1 MNHELAVIEQR
12 ALTAGEIRAHVN
24 RVQEVMK
31 AVMQKD
37 THYGMIPG
45 SKKPSLYKPGA
56 EVLCV
61 TFRVAPSYKI
71 EDLSNSDCVRYRVSC
86 VGIHQLN
93 GITLGEGVGSC
104 SSNEEKY
111 KWRRAV
117 CQEEFDDTP
126 IDRRRVKYSKYQGK
140 VEKTQQI
147 RTEPADIDNTVL
159 KMAVKRAQVAMTL
172 NVTAASDCFT
182 QDIEDLPPELQ
193 EIEDARKSEAEPP
206 KAPEPWP
213 QDKFD
218 ATLTKH
224 AQTVKNGKKTAA
236 DLLTWMQTKAP
247 LTDAQKAAVLA
258 LKPGAKSGDLMA
270 SADQLSLIRANAE
283 DLGITEAEI
292 VNRFALA
299 SLDALP
305 ANMVES
311 VSQFLSDPIGA
322 QA

>member
-1 MNHELAVIEQR
+1 MSTEIAIINEQK

-37 THYGMIPG
+37 THYGVIPG

-71 EDLSNSDCVRYRVSC
+71 EDLSNADCVRYRVTC
-86 VGIHQLN
+86 IGTHQLN
-93 GITLGEGVGSC
+93 GIVLGEGVGAC

-111 KWRRAV
+111 KWRRVV

-126 IDRRRVKYSKYQGK
+126 TDRRRVKYSKYQNK
-140 VEKTQQI
+140 VDKTQQI

-182 QDIEDLPPELQ
+182 QDIEDLPEELV
-193 EIEDARKSEAEPP
+193 EIERSREQASTPPPPIPPYPAADFAENLPKWREAI
-206 KAPEPWP
+206 A
-213 QDKFD
+213 
-218 ATLTKH
+218 
-224 AQTVKNGKKTAA
+224 NGKATADQIIA
-236 DLLTWMQTKAP
+236 RSSTKFSV
-247 LTDAQKAAVLA
+247 TEDQKAAIR
-258 LKPGAKSGDLMA
+258 KPAEKASEPIDADFVREMEGAE
-270 SADQLSLIRANAE
+270 Q
-283 DLGITEAEI
+283 
-292 VNRFALA
+292 
-299 SLDALP
+299 
-305 ANMVES
+305 
-311 VSQFLSDPIGA
+311 
-322 QA
+322 

>member
-1 MNHELAVIEQR
+1 MTTEIAIINEQK

-37 THYGMIPG
+37 THYGVIPG

-71 EDLSNSDCVRYRVSC
+71 EDLSNADCVRYRVTC
-86 VGIHQLN
+86 IGTHQLN
-93 GITLGEGVGSC
+93 GIVLGEGVGAC

-111 KWRRAV
+111 KWRRVV

-126 IDRRRVKYSKYQGK
+126 TDRRRVKYSKYQNK
-140 VEKTQQI
+140 VDKTQQI

-182 QDIEDLPPELQ
+182 QDIEDLPEELV
-193 EIEDARKSEAEPP
+193 EIERSREQAANPPPPLPIYPAADFEKNLPAWRKAIADSKATAEQIIGRSET
-206 KAPEPWP
+206 
-213 QDKFD
+213 KF
-218 ATLTKH
+218 TLTD
-224 AQTVKNGKKTAA
+224 Q
-236 DLLTWMQTKAP
+236 
-247 LTDAQKAAVLA
+247 QKAAIRTPETKA
-258 LKPGAKSGDLMA
+258 EQPAIN
-270 SADQLSLIRANAE
+270 ADFVRE
-283 DLGITEAEI
+283 MEEAE
-292 VNRFALA
+292 
-299 SLDALP
+299 
-305 ANMVES
+305 
-311 VSQFLSDPIGA
+311 Q
-322 QA
+322 